1 MRDRILFSAAQN
13 FRRAAGQDDG
23 ALTAAGLGLAQHI
36 DTQLSA
42 MKGAAH
48 LQNAVPRVKVL
59 PHESA
64 DLAPPQ
70 ARGQLHVEEVTPNHI
85 LPHGVQKGVQFPVG
99 QDMFR
104 RMACLRHRCAHGGVL
119 GDDMRVEGVLH
130 CLMEDGVEAVDGGV

>member
-1 MRDRILFSAAQN
+1 MRDCILFSSAQN

-36 DTQLSA
+36 DPQLSA

-48 LQNAVPRVKVL
+48 LQNAVPCVKVL

-70 ARGQLHVEEVTPNHI
+70 ARGQLHIEEVTPY
-85 LPHGVQKGVQFPVG
+85 LVSPHGVQKGIQFPVG
-99 QDMFR
+99 QDTFL
-104 RMACLRHRCAHGGVL
+104 RMACLWHRCAHGGIFR
-119 GDDMRVEGVLH
+119 DDMRVEGVLH
-130 CLMEDGVEAVDGGV
+130 RLMEDGVKAVDGGV